1 MFVGFTKMFRR
12 PIFDKLIEAS
22 SCDKANCNENHMFLY
37 EWCYEEYMKYVSLIM
52 HFLANLFQKNLL
64 EEKIIRWNYSRSNFF
79 MENKTPKYCF
89 SSLLTRIFGIFKYF
103 PAACSVENAVYQ
115 TLFLKNVE
123 LPYKKLYIVV
133 NQQTLRP
140 PKL

>member
-22 SCDKANCNENHMFLY
+22 SSDKANCNENHMFLY

-89 SSLLTRIFGIFKYF
+89 SSLLTRIFGIFKILSSSMHCWKCRLPNIIF
-103 PAACSVENAVYQ
+103 EKCRI
-115 TLFLKNVE
+115 TLQK
-123 LPYKKLYIVV
+123 
-133 NQQTLRP
+133 TLHCCKP
-140 PKL
+140 TNFTSS